1 MSGINFSEAAEK
13 RKHNYTNPSKAQD
26 LAHLEAGGDGKK
38 FDEDGNELDKHGFK
52 VKKYPDGLGSV
63 RVAVENCE
71 QLCGL
76 DKKVMESL
84 LKGEWTHHTTY
95 NSMGRQ
101 SKKIVIEYDI
111 TEKSK

>member
-1 MSGINFSEAAEK
+1 MSEFQSDIK
-13 RKHNYTNPSKAQD
+13 DRKY
-26 LAHLEAGGDGKK
+26 
-38 FDEDGNELDKHGFK
+38 DEEGHELDKHGFR

-63 RVAVENCE
+63 RAAVENCE